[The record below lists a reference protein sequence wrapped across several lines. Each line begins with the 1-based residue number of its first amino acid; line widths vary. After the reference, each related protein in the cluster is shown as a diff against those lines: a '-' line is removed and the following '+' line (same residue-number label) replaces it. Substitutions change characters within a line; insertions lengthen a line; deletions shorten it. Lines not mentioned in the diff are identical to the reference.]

1 MLQKALVCL
10 AVGAIALTAAAAL
23 CAVVLVDPGVVAVGV
38 AQANSAPVTVIYKNQ
53 LHPSIGELAARAPQ
67 TEHKGVANTDKDLV
81 FERRDQWI

>member
-10 AVGAIALTAAAAL
+10 AVGAIALTAAAL
-23 CAVVLVDPGVVAVGV
+23 CAVVLVGPGVVAVGV